1 MAAST
6 LHNIVH
12 GSVHNS
18 YGRGT
23 LSVAE
28 QMASSFTRIKIEP
41 QTDFTCTYEV
51 TPEGL
56 TIKLQPLS
64 DYGKMVMEKTYDAE
78 CAHEL
83 KDAEKREIPL

>member
-12 GSVHNS
+12 GTVLNS

-23 LSVAE
+23 PAIAE
-28 QMASSFTRIKIEP
+28 QMAGSFTRIKLEP

-51 TPEGL
+51 TAEGL

-83 KDAEKREIPL
+83 KDAERREIPI